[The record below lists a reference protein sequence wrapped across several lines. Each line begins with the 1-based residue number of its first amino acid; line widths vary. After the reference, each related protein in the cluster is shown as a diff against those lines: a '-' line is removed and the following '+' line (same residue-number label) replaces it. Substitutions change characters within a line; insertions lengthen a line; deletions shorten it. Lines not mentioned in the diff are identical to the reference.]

1 MPEYTDLT
9 ASADIVIAFITKYNQ
24 LESIY
29 PEAVIELCDDQGH
42 QITEVKKINSELIE
56 LIIDDSQGPKFRYIH
71 PSQFDLTFT
80 VKQ

>member
-9 ASADIVIAFITKYNQ
+9 ASAAIVNAFITKYNQ
-24 LESIY
+24 LKSIY

-42 QITEVKKINSELIE
+42 QITEVKKINSELI
-56 LIIDDSQGPKFRYIH
+56 IDDSQGPKFRYIH